1 MKNMKWLLP
10 VFVVVA
16 LVQLAVPAGMIVRR
30 EITLKEG
37 KAYKFHTAPV
47 DPYDAFRG
55 RYVALSLEPNSVAV
69 PANSNFEYRSKVY
82 VTLEEGPDGFARF
95 TGATIEPPVGRDYI
109 KADSWGS
116 YPAGKL
122 TLRLPFDRFYMEESA
137 APKAEKAYREH
148 SRRGQQDAYVTIR
161 VRNGFAVLENLYVA
175 GKPITEF
182 VREQK

>member
-10 VFVVVA
+10 VFAVVA

-30 EITLKEG
+30 EWTLKEG
-37 KAYKFHTAPV
+37 KQFRFHTTPV

-69 PANSNFEYRSKVY
+69 STNFAHRTKVY

-95 TGATIEPPVGRDYI
+95 TGASIGPPHDKDYI
-109 KADSWGS
+109 KAESLYNDR
-116 YPAGKL
+116 GKL

-137 APKAEKAYREH
+137 APKAEQAYREH
-148 SRRGQQDAYVTIR
+148 SRRGQQDAYVTVR

-175 GKPITEF
+175 GKPIAEF
-182 VREQK
+182 VREQE